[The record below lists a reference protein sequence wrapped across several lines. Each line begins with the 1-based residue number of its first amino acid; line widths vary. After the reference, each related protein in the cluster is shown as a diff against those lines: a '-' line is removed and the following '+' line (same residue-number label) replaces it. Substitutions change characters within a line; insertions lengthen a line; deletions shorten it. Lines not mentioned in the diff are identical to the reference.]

1 VRLSQTGTQ
10 LFGTRL
16 TLVELNG
23 GTEVHSTEE
32 WRLREAREAPLS
44 SIEAIVGEDPTVLRS
59 VLQLSGYA
67 PMMAA
72 FVERHGVK
80 DFVRTAAVYMLGRL
94 PDEVGLES
102 YERLLEN
109 GAVTPFGLFAM
120 LGASEELKTAPRL
133 LQSPVHPGF
142 LFAGRGRAR
151 RSARGFHPGLAAG
164 AAVAAWLDL
173 RVARHRR
180 RAAAAGTAR
189 GAAAGHPGGAG
200 DKDDAALRGAAR
212 DLHPWRLARLAGRA
226 ACRHAAPP
234 VTDRRARAEAH
245 PRADQPH
252 VLLRP
257 RHARG
262 GGGAA
267 PPDRRRAGAV
277 RRPGVAGE
285 WRAVL
290 PHRASAR

>member
-1 VRLSQTGTQ
+1 MIRGHLDAVTSGGFAEGWAFDSDSPQVVVTVALRAADGTELGRGLANLHRADMADLGFRFGWCAFRVRLSQTGTQ

-94 PDEVGLES
+94 PDEAGLES

-142 LFAGRGRAR
+142 LFAG
-151 RSARGFHPGLAAG
+151 
-164 AAVAAWLDL
+164 
-173 RVARHRR
+173 
-180 RAAAAGTAR
+180 
-189 GAAAGHPGGAG
+189 
-200 DKDDAALRGAAR
+200 
-212 DLHPWRLARLAGRA
+212 
-226 ACRHAAPP
+226 
-234 VTDRRARAEAH
+234 
-245 PRADQPH
+245 
-252 VLLRP
+252 
-257 RHARG
+257 
-262 GGGAA
+262 
-267 PPDRRRAGAV
+267 
-277 RRPGVAGE
+277 
-285 WRAVL
+285 
-290 PHRASAR
+290 